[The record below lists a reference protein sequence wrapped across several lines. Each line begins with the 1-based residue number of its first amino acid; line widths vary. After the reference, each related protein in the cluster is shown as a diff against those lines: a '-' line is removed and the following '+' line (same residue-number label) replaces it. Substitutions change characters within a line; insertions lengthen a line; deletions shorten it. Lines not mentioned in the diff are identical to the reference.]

1 MPTLAN
7 STAHDVFI
15 DEQRPRCPA
24 KQGLKASNRLHLLL
38 ASLKTHTF
46 MPVFEEYTSATS
58 DVHRVDDGTPP
69 RSSVLMEHGRVQLVT
84 NNCLATCM
92 VQLDR
97 LEVQQSR
104 TSIAVNR
111 SYYDLGQAYCRTWN
125 VSYYTSTHRACS
137 DLAGMTVDHRKQTRR
152 LET

>member
-1 MPTLAN
+1 MPTLADLTGHDI
-7 STAHDVFI
+7 STN
-15 DEQRPRCPA
+15 EQRPRLLA
-24 KQGLKASNRLHLLL
+24 KQGLKAFNRLHLLL

-46 MPVFEEYTSATS
+46 LPVFEEYTSATS
-58 DVHRVDDGTPP
+58 DVHRVDDGKLL
-69 RSSVLMEHGRVQLVT
+69 RSSVLMEHGTIQLVP

-111 SYYDLGQAYCRTWN
+111 SFYALGQAYCRTWN
-125 VSYYTSTHRACS
+125 VSLLSITHSAYS
-137 DLAGMTVDHRKQTRR
+137 NMAGMTADHRQ
-152 LET
+152 